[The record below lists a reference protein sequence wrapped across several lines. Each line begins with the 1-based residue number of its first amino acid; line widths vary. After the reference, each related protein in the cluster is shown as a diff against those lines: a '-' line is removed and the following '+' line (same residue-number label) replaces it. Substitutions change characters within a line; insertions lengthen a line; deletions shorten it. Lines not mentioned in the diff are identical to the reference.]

1 MRRPWFRRD
10 NCTWFVE
17 TEAGKQ
23 IRLGRDSR
31 FDVAPRESPKEPP
44 PDIQRHYLKVMQ
56 REEEPEDR
64 KFSFCI
70 LEYLESLDA
79 CTETTRRRA
88 RNFFDQFL
96 KDVGDPKVS
105 KMRPHHC
112 NDFVKGK
119 GWKQN
124 TVRAALQTINAC
136 LNHCLREGWI
146 PVNPLR
152 GKVKLP
158 KTTRRELRLSTDDR
172 QRLIDAATGPF
183 KKFLLALGDMGA
195 RPGELYSARIENCDL
210 EKGVLKV
217 SNKTRNKT
225 GVEFRPIVLTGKMI
239 EFCRELIGGRTE
251 GFVFLN
257 ARGTPW
263 TKSAVRN
270 RMIKMCAQLGIDRV
284 PYEFRHKF
292 ASDAINIKGMN
303 PALVAL
309 QMGHQDLK
317 MLMQT
322 YLHADTASI
331 RKALEE

>member
-1 MRRPWFRRD
+1 M
-10 NCTWFVE
+10 
-17 TEAGKQ
+17 EAENGKQ
-23 IRLGRDSR
+23 IRLGKDPR
-31 FDVAPRESPKEPP
+31 FTAPPKESPKEPP
-44 PDIQRHYLKVMQ
+44 PEIQRKYLKVMQ

-70 LEYLESLDA
+70 LEYMESLDA
-79 CTETTRRRA
+79 CTESTRRRA
-88 RNFFDQFL
+88 KNFFDQFL

-105 KMRPHHC
+105 KLRPHHC

-119 GWKQN
+119 AWKQN

-136 LNHCLREGWI
+136 LNYCVREGWI
-146 PVNPLR
+146 LVNPLR
-152 GKVKLP
+152 GKIKLP

-172 QRLIDAATGPF
+172 QKLIDAATGPF
-183 KKFLLALGDMGA
+183 RDFLIALGDMGA
-195 RPGELYSARIENCDL
+195 RPGELFTARIENCDL

-225 GVEFRPIVLTGKMI
+225 GQDFRPIVLTGKMI
-239 EFCRELIGGRTE
+239 ELCRKQIGERTE

-257 ARGTPW
+257 ARGTRW
-263 TKSAVRN
+263 KKSAVRN
-270 RMIKMCAQLGIDRV
+270 RMVKMCKELGIDRV

-322 YLHADTASI
+322 YLHADTESL
-331 RKALEE
+331 RKALED